1 MGVDFAALKERSRQ
15 EREAQERARAYN
27 PETPPASR
35 WGDYGHELFERKAPW
50 LRGWVK
56 ISIALVS
63 VLAIFVL
70 LVYVALW
77 CL

>member
-35 WGDYGHELFERKAPW
+35 WGDYGHEFDRKAPW
-50 LRGWVK
+50 LRGWIKVT
-56 ISIALVS
+56 IALVS
-63 VLAIFVL
+63 VLAFFAL
-70 LVYVALW
+70 LVYLVLW